1 MRKAWLSESN
11 QVNTLFV
18 IHNIT
23 IWDALC
29 VTCVRLTCEIG
40 DDETCNE

>member
-1 MRKAWLSESN
+1 MHNGLLSERN

-29 VTCVRLTCEIG
+29 ATCVILTCDIGNDEI
-40 DDETCNE
+40 CNE